1 MNTVNQLFK
10 KIEPT
15 SIEDNF
21 INIIGEKWMLITAG
35 TPEKFNTMTA
45 SWGAMGVLWNKSVAI
60 CFIRPT
66 RHTFNFANNHEIFT
80 LSFLDEK
87 DRRILNYCGS
97 HSGKNVNKIE
107 ATGLKPLITENLGI
121 IFEQSRLSIECRKIY
136 FDDLRPDHFLDLWI
150 DRDNYPK
157 KDYHRFFIGEIVGT
171 YQKK

>member
-45 SWGAMGVLWNKSVAI
+45 SWGAMVYFGISPLPSALSA
-60 CFIRPT
+60 PT

-107 ATGLKPLITENLGI
+107 ATGLKP
-121 IFEQSRLSIECRKIY
+121 
-136 FDDLRPDHFLDLWI
+136 
-150 DRDNYPK
+150 
-157 KDYHRFFIGEIVGT
+157 
-171 YQKK
+171 